1 MFDIEKNIKLL
12 PERPGVY
19 LHRDKLGHVIY
30 VGKAVN
36 LKNRVTQYF
45 RSQTNMPAKV
55 RAMVANIEEFE
66 YITTDSE
73 MDALILECNLI
84 KKYKPKYNVLL
95 RDDKTYPYIKVTLGD
110 QWPRVLKTRRVLDD
124 GAEYFG
130 PYSDVGAVNE
140 IIDLLNSVYTL
151 KRCSAQ
157 SFPQGFRPCLNYHIR
172 QCRGI
177 CTGEIRREEYRDAV
191 SDVLDFL
198 KGNNKKML
206 AMLTEKMTECSR
218 DLNFERAAE
227 YRDQIRAVK
236 AIGEKQKVV
245 LGSENDMDILLCAQV
260 KSGTHVVIFYV
271 RNGKLSGRDSFHM
284 DSSDEEN
291 RAEVLEAFIKQY
303 YTKDMMIPREIAV
316 ECELEDRPILEKW
329 LTELRGAHVRVYV
342 PQRGDKKKL
351 FDMTK
356 RDVVE
361 MTKMLDDRERSRE
374 ERRNIVSE
382 ELASVFGHRTFT
394 DPAGVQHPVKWRI
407 ESYDISNINGVDS
420 VGGMV
425 VFEDGRP
432 KRRDY
437 RKFRI
442 KTVEGADDYSSM
454 QEVIYRRFRR
464 AQQGDAGFS
473 QRPDV
478 IFVDGGLGHVHA
490 VKEVLN
496 AMKENITVAGM
507 VKDDR
512 HRTRGLIVNE
522 EELDLKSR
530 PVLYRYVTTI
540 QDEVHRFSIDFHH
553 DLRNKSMKKSI
564 LDEIPGIGA
573 VRKKALLSEF
583 GSIEK
588 IRSATVEELAAVD
601 GMNTSAA
608 EKVREFLQVEKST
621 KRH

>member
-1 MFDIEKNIKLL
+1 MFDIEKNIRLL
-12 PERPGVY
+12 PDRPGVY

-73 MDALILECNLI
+73 MEALILECNLI
-84 KKYKPKYNVLL
+84 KKYRPKYNVLL
-95 RDDKTYPYIKVTLGD
+95 RDDKTYPYIKVTLGED
-110 QWPRVLKTRRVLDD
+110 YPRVLKTRRVLDD

-140 IIDLLNSVYTL
+140 TIDLLNRVFLL
-151 KRCSAQ
+151 KRCSAK
-157 SFPQGFRPCLNYHIR
+157 SFPQNFRPCLNYHIE

-177 CTGEIRREEYRDAV
+177 CTGEVGREEYRAAIR
-191 SDVLDFL
+191 DVLDFL
-198 KGNNKKML
+198 KGNNRKML
-206 AMLTEKMTECSR
+206 DMLTEKMNICSR
-218 DLNFERAAE
+218 ELNFEKAAE

-245 LGSENDMDILLCAQV
+245 LGSENDMDIILCAQV
-260 KSGTHVVIFYV
+260 RSGTHVIIFYV

-291 RAEVLEAFIKQY
+291 RADVIEAFMKQY
-303 YTKDMMIPREIAV
+303 YTQDMMIPREIAV
-316 ECELEDRPILEKW
+316 ECELSDRPIIEKW
-329 LTELRGAHVRVYV
+329 LTEMRGAHVKVYV

-361 MTKMLDDRERSRE
+361 MTKMLDDRARSRE
-374 ERRNIVSE
+374 ERRNIVNE
-382 ELASVFGHRTFT
+382 ELSSVFGHRTMT
-394 DPAGVQHPVKWRI
+394 DENGQEVPVRWRI

-425 VFEDGRP
+425 VFEDGRAQ
-432 KRRDY
+432 RRDY
-437 RKFRI
+437 RKFKIR
-442 KTVEGADDYSSM
+442 TVEGADDYSSM

-464 AQQGDAGFS
+464 AQKGDAGFS
-473 QRPDV
+473 RRPDL
-478 IFVDGGLGHVHA
+478 IFVDGGLGHIHA
-490 VKEVLN
+490 VQEVLD
-496 AMKENITVAGM
+496 AMKEPITVAGM

-530 PVLYRYVTTI
+530 PVLFRYVTTI
-540 QDEVHRFSIDFHH
+540 QDEVHRFAIGFHH
-553 DLRNKSMKKSI
+553 DLRNKSMTKSI
-564 LDEIPGIGA
+564 LDKIPGIGE
-573 VRKKALLSEF
+573 VRKKALLSAY
-583 GSIEK
+583 GSIDG
-588 IRSATVEELAAVD
+588 IRNAPVEELAAVE
-601 GMNTSAA
+601 GMNTPAA
-608 EKVREFLQVEKST
+608 EKVHAFLQS
-621 KRH
+621 H

>member
-1 MFDIEKNIKLL
+1 MFDIEKNIKRL
-12 PERPGVY
+12 PDKPGVY
-19 LHRDKLGHVIY
+19 MHRDKLGHVIY

-55 RAMVANIEEFE
+55 RAMVSNIEEFE

-73 MDALILECNLI
+73 MEALILECNLI
-84 KKYKPKYNVLL
+84 KKYQPKYNVLL

-110 QWPRVLKTRRVLDD
+110 DYPRVVKTRRVIDD
-124 GAEYFG
+124 GGEYFG

-140 IIDLLNSVYTL
+140 IIDLLNSAFTL
-151 KRCSAQ
+151 KRCSTQ
-157 SFPQGFRPCLNYHIR
+157 VFPPDFRPCLNYHIK

-177 CTGEIRREEYRDAV
+177 CTGSVSREEYRKSIDE
-191 SDVLDFL
+191 VLAFL
-198 KGNNKKML
+198 KGDNKNMIAL
-206 AMLTEKMTECSR
+206 LTEKMQECSR
-218 DLNFERAAE
+218 ELNFERAAE

-245 LGSENDMDILLCAQV
+245 LGSENDMDIILTAKV
-260 KSGTHVVIFYV
+260 KTGYHIVLFYV

-284 DSSDEEN
+284 DSAGEEQP
-291 RAEVLEAFIKQY
+291 ADVIESFMKQY
-303 YTKDMMIPREIAV
+303 YTADMMIPREIAV
-316 ECELEDRPILEKW
+316 QQEPEDIGIIQKW
-329 LTELRGAHVRVYV
+329 LTSMRGAHVKVYV
-342 PQRGDKKKL
+342 PQKGDKKKL

-374 ERRNIVSE
+374 ERRNVVSE
-382 ELASVFGHRTFT
+382 ELASVFGHRTVK
-394 DPAGVQHPVKWRI
+394 DRNGEEVPVTWRI

-425 VFEDGRP
+425 VFEDGKPQR
-432 KRRDY
+432 KDY

-442 KTVEGADDYSSM
+442 RTVEGADDYSSM

-464 AQQGDAGFS
+464 LEKGDPGFS
-473 QRPDV
+473 RRPDI

-490 VKEVLN
+490 VKEILD
-496 AMKENITVAGM
+496 AMDEQVTVAGM

-512 HRTRGLIVNE
+512 HRTRGLIVDE

-530 PVLYRYVTTI
+530 PVLFRYVTTI
-540 QDEVHRFSIDFHH
+540 QDEVHRFAIGYHH
-553 DLRNKSMKKSI
+553 NIRNKSMERSI
-564 LDEIPGIGA
+564 LDEIPGIGD

-583 GSIEK
+583 GSIDK
-588 IRSATVEELAAVD
+588 IRRASVDELSDVD
-601 GMNTSAA
+601 GMNRSAA
-608 EKVREFLQVEKST
+608 EEVHAFLVR
-621 KRH
+621 H

>member
-1 MFDIEKNIKLL
+1 MFDIEKNLKRL
-12 PERPGVY
+12 PDRPGVY
-19 LHRDKLGHVIY
+19 LHRDQLGHVIY

-45 RSQTNMPAKV
+45 RSQANMPAKV

-73 MDALILECNLI
+73 MEALILECNLI
-84 KKYKPKYNVLL
+84 KKYRPKYNVLL

-110 QWPRVLKTRRVLDD
+110 EYPRILKTRRVVSDN
-124 GAEYFG
+124 AEYFG
-130 PYSDVGAVNE
+130 PYSDVGAVKE
-140 IIDLLNSVYTL
+140 IIDLLNHVYLL
-151 KRCSAQ
+151 KRCSAT
-157 SFPQGFRPCLNYHIR
+157 SFPEGFRPCLNYHIE

-177 CTGEIRREEYRDAV
+177 CTGSVSREEYAASVR
-191 SDVLDFL
+191 DVLSFL
-198 KGNNKKML
+198 KGDNRKML
-206 AMLTEKMTECSR
+206 DMLTAQMQECSR
-218 DLNFERAAE
+218 NLNFEKAAE

-245 LGSENDMDILLCAQV
+245 LGSENDMDIILCASV
-260 KSGTHVVIFYV
+260 KTGTHVVIFYV
-271 RNGKLSGRDSFHM
+271 RTGKLSGRDSFHM
-284 DSSDEEN
+284 DSSGEEA
-291 RAEVLEAFIKQY
+291 REDVIEAFIKQY
-303 YTKDMMIPREIAV
+303 YTPDMMIPREIAV
-316 ECELEDRPILEKW
+316 ECEPGDRPILEKW
-329 LTELRGAHVRVYV
+329 LTEMRGAHVRVFV

-374 ERRNIVSE
+374 ERRNVVSE
-382 ELASVFGHRTFT
+382 ELVSVFGARTYT
-394 DPAGVQHPVKWRI
+394 DRSGQELPVTWRI

-425 VFEDGRP
+425 VFEDGKP
-432 KRRDY
+432 QRRDY

-442 KTVEGADDYSSM
+442 RTVEGADDYSSM

-464 AQQGDAGFS
+464 AQKGDAGFS
-473 QRPDV
+473 RRPDV

-490 VKEVLN
+490 VKEVLR
-496 AMKENITVAGM
+496 AMKEDITVAGM

-512 HRTRGLIVNE
+512 HRTRGLIVDE
-522 EELDLKSR
+522 KELDLRER
-530 PVLYRYVTTI
+530 PVLFRYVTTI
-540 QDEVHRFSIDFHH
+540 QDEVHRFAIGFHH
-553 DLRNKSMKKSI
+553 DLRNRSMKKSI

-588 IRSATVEELAAVD
+588 IRDASVERLAAVD
-601 GMNTSAA
+601 GMNHSAA
-608 EKVREFLQVEKST
+608 EQVRSFLNQRET
-621 KRH
+621 DRE

>member
-1 MFDIEKNIKLL
+1 MFDIEKNIKRL
-12 PERPGVY
+12 PDKPGVY

-73 MDALILECNLI
+73 MEALILECNLI
-84 KKYKPKYNVLL
+84 KKYRPKYNVLL
-95 RDDKTYPYIKVTLGD
+95 RDDKTYPYIKVTLGEEY
-110 QWPRVLKTRRVLDD
+110 PRILKTRRVLDD

-140 IIDLLNSVYTL
+140 IIDLLNRVYLL
-151 KRCSAQ
+151 KRCSSK
-157 SFPQGFRPCLNYHIR
+157 SFPPGFRPCLNYHIE

-177 CTGEIRREEYRDAV
+177 CTGTVSREAYRAV
-191 SDVLDFL
+191 IDDVLAFL
-198 KGNNKKML
+198 KGSNKKML
-206 AMLTEKMTECSR
+206 AMLTEKMNACSR
-218 DLNFERAAE
+218 ELNFERAAE

-245 LGSENDMDILLCAQV
+245 LGNENDMDIILCAQV
-260 KSGTHVVIFYV
+260 KTGSHIIIFYV

-291 RAEVLEAFIKQY
+291 RADVIEAFIKQY
-303 YTKDMMIPREIAV
+303 YTPDMMIPKEIAV
-316 ECELEDRPILEKW
+316 ETELQDRPILEKW
-329 LTELRGAHVRVYV
+329 LTEMRGAHVRVYV

-356 RDVVE
+356 RDVAE

-374 ERRNIVSE
+374 ERRNVVSE
-382 ELASVFGHRTFT
+382 ELSSVFGRRSRKLADGTEEPT
-394 DPAGVQHPVKWRI
+394 GWRI

-425 VFEDGRP
+425 VFEDGKP
-432 KRRDY
+432 QRRDY

-464 AQQGDAGFS
+464 AQQDDPGFS
-473 QRPDV
+473 RRPDL

-490 VKEVLN
+490 VTEVLK
-496 AMKENITVAGM
+496 AMNEHITVAGM

-512 HRTRGLIVNE
+512 HRTRGLIVDGE
-522 EELDLKSR
+522 EIDLKAR
-530 PVLYRYVTTI
+530 PVLFRYVTSI
-540 QDEVHRFSIDFHH
+540 QDEVHRFAIGFHH
-553 DLRNKSMKKSI
+553 DLRNKSMRKSV
-564 LDEIPGIGA
+564 LDEIPGIGV
-573 VRKKALLSEF
+573 VRKKALLNAF
-583 GSIEK
+583 GSLEE
-588 IRSATVEELAAVD
+588 IRGASVEELAAVE
-601 GMNTSAA
+601 GMNTPAA
-608 EKVREFLQVEKST
+608 EAVYAFLQS
-621 KRH
+621 H

>member
-1 MFDIEKNIKLL
+1 MFDIEKNIRLL
-12 PERPGVY
+12 PDRPGVY

-73 MDALILECNLI
+73 MEALILECNLI
-84 KKYKPKYNVLL
+84 KKYRPKYNVLL
-95 RDDKTYPYIKVTLGD
+95 RDDKTYPYIKVTLGED
-110 QWPRVLKTRRVLDD
+110 YPRVLKTRRVLDD

-140 IIDLLNSVYTL
+140 TIDLLNRVFLL
-151 KRCSAQ
+151 KRCSAK
-157 SFPQGFRPCLNYHIR
+157 SFPQNFRPCLNYHIE

-177 CTGEIRREEYRDAV
+177 CTGEVGREEYRAAIR
-191 SDVLDFL
+191 DVLDFL
-198 KGNNKKML
+198 KGNNRKML
-206 AMLTEKMTECSR
+206 DMLTEKMNICSR
-218 DLNFERAAE
+218 ELNFEKAAE

-245 LGSENDMDILLCAQV
+245 LGSENDMDIILCAQV
-260 KSGTHVVIFYV
+260 RSGTHVIIFYV

-291 RAEVLEAFIKQY
+291 RADVIEAFMKQY
-303 YTKDMMIPREIAV
+303 YTQDMMIPREIAV
-316 ECELEDRPILEKW
+316 ECELSDRPIIEKW
-329 LTELRGAHVRVYV
+329 LTEMRGAHVKVYV

-361 MTKMLDDRERSRE
+361 MTKMLDDRARSRE
-374 ERRNIVSE
+374 ERRNIVNE
-382 ELASVFGHRTFT
+382 ELSSVFGHRTMT
-394 DPAGVQHPVKWRI
+394 DENGQEVPVRWRI

-425 VFEDGRP
+425 VFEDGRAQ
-432 KRRDY
+432 RRDY
-437 RKFRI
+437 RKFKIR
-442 KTVEGADDYSSM
+442 TVEGADDYSSM

-464 AQQGDAGFS
+464 AQKGDAGFS
-473 QRPDV
+473 RRPDL
-478 IFVDGGLGHVHA
+478 IFVDGGLGHIHA
-490 VKEVLN
+490 VQEVLD
-496 AMKENITVAGM
+496 AMKEPITVAGM

-530 PVLYRYVTTI
+530 PVLFRYVTTI
-540 QDEVHRFSIDFHH
+540 QDEVHRFAIGFHH
-553 DLRNKSMKKSI
+553 DLRNKSMTKSI
-564 LDEIPGIGA
+564 LDEIPGIGE
-573 VRKKALLSEF
+573 VRKKALLSAY
-583 GSIEK
+583 GSIDG
-588 IRSATVEELAAVD
+588 IRNAPVEELAAVE
-601 GMNTSAA
+601 GMNTPAA
-608 EKVREFLQVEKST
+608 EKVHAFLQS
-621 KRH
+621 H

>member
-1 MFDIEKNIKLL
+1 MFDIEKNIRLL
-12 PERPGVY
+12 PDRPGVY

-73 MDALILECNLI
+73 MEALILECNLI
-84 KKYKPKYNVLL
+84 KKYRPKYNVLL
-95 RDDKTYPYIKVTLGD
+95 RDDKTYPYIKVTLGED
-110 QWPRVLKTRRVLDD
+110 YPRVLKTRRVLDD

-140 IIDLLNSVYTL
+140 TIDLLNRVFLL
-151 KRCSAQ
+151 KRCSAK
-157 SFPQGFRPCLNYHIR
+157 SFPQNFRPCLNYHIE

-177 CTGEIRREEYRDAV
+177 CTGEVGREEYRAAIR
-191 SDVLDFL
+191 DVLDFL
-198 KGNNKKML
+198 KGNNRKML
-206 AMLTEKMTECSR
+206 DMLTEKMNICSR
-218 DLNFERAAE
+218 ELNFEKAAE

-245 LGSENDMDILLCAQV
+245 LGSENDMDIILCAQV
-260 KSGTHVVIFYV
+260 RSGTHVIIFYV

-291 RAEVLEAFIKQY
+291 RADVIEAFMKQY
-303 YTKDMMIPREIAV
+303 YTQDMMIPREIAV
-316 ECELEDRPILEKW
+316 ECELSDRPIIEKW
-329 LTELRGAHVRVYV
+329 LTEMRGAHVKVYV

-361 MTKMLDDRERSRE
+361 MTKMLDDRARSRE
-374 ERRNIVSE
+374 ERRNIVNE
-382 ELASVFGHRTFT
+382 ELSSVFGHRTMT
-394 DPAGVQHPVKWRI
+394 DENGQEVPVRWRI

-425 VFEDGRP
+425 VFEDGRAQ
-432 KRRDY
+432 RRDY
-437 RKFRI
+437 RKFKIR
-442 KTVEGADDYSSM
+442 TVEGADDYSSM

-464 AQQGDAGFS
+464 AQKGDAGFS
-473 QRPDV
+473 RRPDL
-478 IFVDGGLGHVHA
+478 IFVDGGLGHIHA
-490 VKEVLN
+490 VQEVLD
-496 AMKENITVAGM
+496 AMKEPITVAGM

-530 PVLYRYVTTI
+530 PVLFRYVTTI
-540 QDEVHRFSIDFHH
+540 QDEVHRFAIGFHH

-564 LDEIPGIGA
+564 LDEIPGIGE
-573 VRKKALLSEF
+573 VRKKALLSAY
-583 GSIEK
+583 GSIDG
-588 IRSATVEELAAVD
+588 IRNAPVEELAAVE
-601 GMNTSAA
+601 GMNTPAA
-608 EKVREFLQVEKST
+608 EKVHAFLQS
-621 KRH
+621 H